1 MWSSMVI
8 FLCLM
13 SVVLCH
19 EKSYINFGG
28 FICPREEKALGKC
41 LKDALNTYIP
51 QLAAGIPKLDIPSCE
66 PLLIRS
72 LSVKQTT
79 GPISVTSSFSDVY
92 VRGPSTMRV
101 KSIDIHAKD
110 HEIVAR
116 LYIPELRMKGLYK
129 LKGSLLMIPVEAN
142 GDFTSKYR
150 DINATVTIKLG
161 KRNVLNGLDALSCE
175 KLDVNFQAGQVSMD
189 LENLF
194 GDDKNL
200 SKTMNNFLNE
210 NWQSMSG
217 ELQAPI
223 EEALRDFLKPLA
235 DHAFSTLYANDI
247 FLSV

>member
-1 MWSSMVI
+1 MRSSMVI
-8 FLCLM
+8 IFSLM

-79 GPISVTSSFSDVY
+79 GPLSVTSSFSDVY

-116 LYIPELRMKGLYK
+116 LYIPELRMKGQYT
-129 LKGSLLMIPVEAN
+129 LKGTLLMIPVEAN

-150 DINATVTIKLG
+150 DINATVTITLG
-161 KRNVLNGLDALSCE
+161 RSKVFNGLDTLSCE
-175 KLDVNFQAGQVSMD
+175 KLDVNFQAGQVTMD

-194 GDDKNL
+194 GDDKDL
-200 SKTMNNFLNE
+200 SKTMNNFVNE

-217 ELQAPI
+217 DFQAPI

-235 DHAFSTLYANDI
+235 DHAFATLYANDI
-247 FLSV
+247 FLSQ